1 MLASPKRSELAAA
14 QETPLTC
21 IPLYSVTVLAAG
33 SRPVVGAVLGFHV
46 GVAAPDVPGLNATTD
61 AVVTIVVSAPANKTT
76 TESSVQSARRWRRRP
91 CGCSLARFVDDWP
104 FTPTARPLS
113 IARLGP
119 RGRRPASP
127 SSVLMSEIAI
137 RQTAYFAVPPAFE
150 HRGRAPPS
158 SVHLASVGGAS
169 ISAPG
174 YRARRR

>member
-21 IPLYSVTVLAAG
+21 IPLYSVPVTAAG

-46 GVAAPDVPGLNATTD
+46 GVAAPDVPGPNATTD

-76 TESSVQSARRWRRRP
+76 TESSLKRARRCRRP
-91 CGCSLARFVDDWP
+91 PCGRSLARFVGNWP
-104 FTPTARPLS
+104 FTPTSRPLS
-113 IARLGP
+113 IARLRP

-127 SSVLMSEIAI
+127 SWVLMSEIAI
-137 RQTAYFAVPPAFE
+137 RQTAYFAVAPAFE
-150 HRGRAPPS
+150 HRGREPSS
-158 SVHLASVGGAS
+158 SVHLAFMRGPHF
-169 ISAPG
+169 SAPG